1 MKKNYKEI
9 IIKTLPFVEKY
20 RPKELTDVISHS
32 MITNTLQNFI
42 TNKTFPHLLLYGPP
56 GTGKTSIILAAARQL
71 YGKDFD
77 VMVKML
83 NASEER
89 KIDAIRDTIIPFAA
103 TGNLLFSDSKM
114 FKLIILDEA
123 DAITQEA
130 QAILRQVIEKYTRNV
145 RFCLICNYIEKI
157 NIALQSRCVRFRF
170 APLKRE
176 FIKER
181 LISISKLENIN
192 INSEACDVLIE
203 RSNGD
208 MRKVLNTLQSI
219 AHYEEIKE
227 ESVNDILG
235 YPCDREI
242 KMLYESLINDS
253 LSESLYLY
261 DDLEKEKGYLLN
273 NIITEIH
280 ALILQDINNNDKL
293 NKKNVLKVLQ
303 NLSKIEFYTATCIN
317 SNLQTSAF
325 VSIFKL
331 YPIRLE

>member
-1 MKKNYKEI
+1 MMKKNYKDN

-20 RPKELTDVISHS
+20 RPKELSDVISHS
-32 MITNTLQNFI
+32 MITDTLQNFI
-42 TNKTFPHLLLYGPP
+42 INKTFPHLLLYGPP

-89 KIDAIRDTIIPFAA
+89 KIDAIRDTIIPFAS

-170 APLKRE
+170 APLKHE
-176 FIKER
+176 FIK
-181 LISISKLENIN
+181 
-192 INSEACDVLIE
+192 
-203 RSNGD
+203 
-208 MRKVLNTLQSI
+208 
-219 AHYEEIKE
+219 
-227 ESVNDILG
+227 
-235 YPCDREI
+235 
-242 KMLYESLINDS
+242 
-253 LSESLYLY
+253 
-261 DDLEKEKGYLLN
+261 
-273 NIITEIH
+273 
-280 ALILQDINNNDKL
+280 
-293 NKKNVLKVLQ
+293 
-303 NLSKIEFYTATCIN
+303 
-317 SNLQTSAF
+317 
-325 VSIFKL
+325 
-331 YPIRLE
+331 